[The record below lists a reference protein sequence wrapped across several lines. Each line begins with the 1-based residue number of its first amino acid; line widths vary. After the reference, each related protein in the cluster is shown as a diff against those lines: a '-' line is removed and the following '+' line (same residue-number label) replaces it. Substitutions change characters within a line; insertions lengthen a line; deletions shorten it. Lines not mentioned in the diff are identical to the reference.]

1 MEDNNTVS
9 NTKPPFDLHAAD
21 YDHWFE
27 EEDGKIIFQTEVKAF
42 KEVLPLLP
50 KPWLEI
56 GVGSGRFASQLGIS
70 TGLDPSNNLLKIA
83 KNRGII
89 TIQGKAEDH
98 NLPAESFGTI
108 FLIMTLCFLDNPIGA
123 LKEIHRSLKRGGKI
137 ALGVVPGDS
146 PWGVLYQQ
154 KKREGHDLYRFA
166 NFRTYT
172 ELQTLL
178 QDNGFVIEKTVS
190 TLFQKPGNV
199 VVIENPINDF
209 RQEAGFLVIVA
220 GKMQ

>member
-1 MEDNNTVS
+1 MEDKNTVT
-9 NTKPPFDLHAAD
+9 NTKSPFDLHAAD

-27 EEDGKIIFQTEVKAF
+27 EEGKIIFQTEVKAF

-56 GVGSGRFASQLGIS
+56 GVGSGRFARDLGIM
-70 TGLDPSNNLLKIA
+70 TGLDPSGNLLKIA

-89 TIQGKAEDH
+89 TMQGKAEDH

-108 FLIMTLCFLDNPIGA
+108 FLIMTLCFLDNPVGA
-123 LKEIHRSLKRGGKI
+123 LEEIHRSLKRGGKI

-146 PWGVLYQQ
+146 PWGVLYKE
-154 KKREGHDLYRFA
+154 KKKKGHGLYRFA
-166 NFRTYT
+166 NFRTCA

-178 QDNGFVIEKTVS
+178 QDGGFVIEKTVS

-209 RQEAGFLVIVA
+209 HQEAGFLVIVA